1 MPLYLVIRKIANTV
15 GGGIISATVFVIYVY
30 IYLKN
35 YYLTCASIIAFCL
48 LNSCQT
54 ISNEDSDDSIAD
66 NISKEQNVEPQVVN
80 TMVASDEPIVAI
92 VNSVSISE
100 KRYKRELLRYEAAL
114 KKSELYT
121 PKIEKHSFEV
131 LEQLIL
137 SELIGQ
143 VAREEG
149 FTVTEHQLDEAY
161 AHSIST
167 RGGQAEFDKWLEDNI
182 YTEVE
187 FQAQLKEQLLAT
199 KMKEFVLNDV
209 GTYAEQVNARH
220 IVVATREQAE
230 DLRSKIV
237 AGADFATIASIHSLD
252 RSTRLNGGDLGWF
265 PRGLLT
271 MPVLE
276 AEVFALEPGELGDI
290 VETEIGFHII
300 QNIDRNMQRELTPN
314 AAVVVRRAVLD
325 SWLADLRSQAV
336 IEKFVQ

>member
-1 MPLYLVIRKIANTV
+1 
-15 GGGIISATVFVIYVY
+15 VY

-35 YYLTCASIIAFCL
+35 YYLICTGIIVFCL
-48 LNSCQT
+48 LNSCQI
-54 ISNEDSDDSIAD
+54 ISNEGSDDSMAD
-66 NISKEQNVEPQVVN
+66 NINKEQYVEPQVVN
-80 TMVASDEPIVAI
+80 TIVASDELLVAT
-92 VNSVSISE
+92 VNTVSISE

-114 KKSELYT
+114 RKSELI
-121 PKIEKHSFEV
+121 PPNIEKHSYDV

-143 VAREEG
+143 AAREQG
-149 FTVTEHQLDEAY
+149 FTVTVQQLDEAY
-161 AHSIST
+161 ADSISA
-167 RGGQAEFDKWLEDNI
+167 RGGQAGFDKWLENNI

-187 FQAQLKEQLLAT
+187 FQSQLEEQLLAT
-199 KMKEFVLNDV
+199 KIQELVLNDV

-220 IVVATREQAE
+220 IVVATREEAE

-237 AGADFATIASIHSLD
+237 AGADFATIAAIHSLD

-276 AEVFALEPGELGDI
+276 AEVFDLEPGELGDI

>member
-1 MPLYLVIRKIANTV
+1 M
-15 GGGIISATVFVIYVY
+15 
-30 IYLKN
+30 
-35 YYLTCASIIAFCL
+35 
-48 LNSCQT
+48 
-54 ISNEDSDDSIAD
+54 AD
-66 NISKEQNVEPQVVN
+66 NINKEQYVEPQVVN
-80 TMVASDEPIVAI
+80 TIVASDELLVAT
-92 VNSVSISE
+92 VNTVSISE

-114 KKSELYT
+114 RKSELIA
-121 PKIEKHSFEV
+121 PNIEKHSYDV

-143 VAREEG
+143 AAREQG
-149 FTVTEHQLDEAY
+149 FTVTVQQLDEAY
-161 AHSIST
+161 ADSISA
-167 RGGQAEFDKWLEDNI
+167 RGGQAGFDKWLENNI

-187 FQAQLKEQLLAT
+187 FQSQLEEQLLAT
-199 KMKEFVLNDV
+199 KIQELVLNDV

-220 IVVATREQAE
+220 IVVATREEAE

-237 AGADFATIASIHSLD
+237 AGADFATIAAIHSLD

-276 AEVFALEPGELGDI
+276 AEVFDLEPGELGDI

>member
-1 MPLYLVIRKIANTV
+1 
-15 GGGIISATVFVIYVY
+15 VY

-35 YYLTCASIIAFCL
+35 YYLICTGIIAFCL
-48 LNSCQT
+48 LNSCQI
-54 ISNEDSDDSIAD
+54 ISNGDSDDSMAD
-66 NISKEQNVEPQVVN
+66 NISKEQYVEPQVVN
-80 TMVASDEPIVAI
+80 TIVASDEPLVAT
-92 VNSVSISE
+92 VNTVSISE

-114 KKSELYT
+114 RNSEVIA
-121 PKIEKHSFEV
+121 PNIEKHFYDV

-143 VAREEG
+143 AAREQG
-149 FTVTEHQLDEAY
+149 FTVTEQQLDEAY
-161 AHSIST
+161 ADSISA
-167 RGGQAEFDKWLEDNI
+167 RGGQAGFDKWLEDNI

-187 FQAQLKEQLLAT
+187 FQSQLEEQLLAT
-199 KMKEFVLNDV
+199 KIQELVLNDV

-237 AGADFATIASIHSLD
+237 AGADFATIAAIHSLD
-252 RSTRLNGGDLGWF
+252 RSTRLNGGDLGWL

-276 AEVFALEPGELGDI
+276 AEVFDLEPGELGDI

>member
-1 MPLYLVIRKIANTV
+1 
-15 GGGIISATVFVIYVY
+15 VY

-35 YYLTCASIIAFCL
+35 YYLICTGIIVFCL
-48 LNSCQT
+48 LNSCQI
-54 ISNEDSDDSIAD
+54 ISNEGSDDSMAD
-66 NISKEQNVEPQVVN
+66 NINKEQYVEPQVVN
-80 TMVASDEPIVAI
+80 TIVASDELLVAT
-92 VNSVSISE
+92 VNTVSISE

-114 KKSELYT
+114 RKSELI
-121 PKIEKHSFEV
+121 PPNIEKHSYDV

-143 VAREEG
+143 AAREQG
-149 FTVTEHQLDEAY
+149 FTVTVQQLDEAY
-161 AHSIST
+161 ADSISA
-167 RGGQAEFDKWLEDNI
+167 RGGQAGFDKWLENNI

-187 FQAQLKEQLLAT
+187 FQSQLEEQLLAT
-199 KMKEFVLNDV
+199 KIQELVLKDV
-209 GTYAEQVNARH
+209 GTDAEQVNARH
-220 IVVATREQAE
+220 IVVATREEAE

-237 AGADFATIASIHSLD
+237 AGADFATIAAIHSLD

-276 AEVFALEPGELGDI
+276 AEVFDLEPGELGDI

>member
-1 MPLYLVIRKIANTV
+1 MVSRKIANTV
-15 GGGIISATVFVIYVY
+15 AGGIISATVFAIYVY

-35 YYLTCASIIAFCL
+35 YYLICASIIGFCL
-48 LNSCQT
+48 LNSCQI
-54 ISNEDSDDSIAD
+54 ISKEDSDDPMAD
-66 NISKEQNVEPQVVN
+66 NISKEQYVELQVVN
-80 TMVASDEPIVAI
+80 TTVASDEPIVAT
-92 VNSVSISE
+92 VNTVSISE

-114 KKSELYT
+114 KKLELVA
-121 PKIEKHSFEV
+121 PKIEQHSFDV

-137 SELIGQ
+137 SELVGQ
-143 VAREEG
+143 AAHEQG
-149 FTVTEHQLDEAY
+149 FTVTKQQLDEAY
-161 AHSIST
+161 ADSIST
-167 RGGQAEFDKWLEDNI
+167 RGGQAGFDKWLEDNI

-187 FQAQLKEQLLAT
+187 FQTQLEEQLLAT
-199 KMKEFVLNDV
+199 KIKELVLNDV

-271 MPVLE
+271 IPVLE
-276 AEVFALEPGELGDI
+276 AEIFALEPGELGDI

-300 QNIDRNMQRELTPN
+300 QNIDRNMERELTPN
-314 AAVVVRRAVLD
+314 AAIVVRRAVLE

>member
-1 MPLYLVIRKIANTV
+1 M
-15 GGGIISATVFVIYVY
+15 Y

-48 LNSCQT
+48 LTSCQI
-54 ISNEDSDDSIAD
+54 ISNGDSDDLMAD
-66 NISKEQNVEPQVVN
+66 NISKEEYVEPQVVN
-80 TMVASDEPIVAI
+80 TMVASDETIIAT
-92 VNSVSISE
+92 VNTVSISE
-100 KRYKRELLRYEAAL
+100 NRYKRELLRYEAAL
-114 KKSELYT
+114 EKSELIAPT
-121 PKIEKHSFEV
+121 IEKHSVDV

-143 VAREEG
+143 AAREQG
-149 FTVTEHQLDEAY
+149 LTVTEQQLDEAY
-161 AHSIST
+161 ADSISA
-167 RGGQAEFDKWLEDNI
+167 RGGQAGFDKWLKNNI

-187 FQAQLKEQLLAT
+187 FQTQLEEQLLAT
-199 KMKEFVLNDV
+199 KVQELVLNDL
-209 GTYAEQVNARH
+209 GNYAEQVNARH
-220 IVVATREQAE
+220 ILVATREEAE

-265 PRGLLT
+265 PRGLIT

-276 AEVFALEPGELGDI
+276 AEAFALEPGELGDI
-290 VETEIGFHII
+290 VETDIGFHII
-300 QNIDRNMQRELTPN
+300 QSIDRNMQRELTPN

-325 SWLADLRSQAV
+325 SWLTDLRSQAV

>member
-1 MPLYLVIRKIANTV
+1 MV
-15 GGGIISATVFVIYVY
+15 
-30 IYLKN
+30 
-35 YYLTCASIIAFCL
+35 
-48 LNSCQT
+48 
-54 ISNEDSDDSIAD
+54 SN
-66 NISKEQNVEPQVVN
+66 
-80 TMVASDEPIVAI
+80 DEPIIAT
-92 VNSVSISE
+92 VNTVSISE
-100 KRYKRELLRYEAAL
+100 NRYKRELLRYEAAL
-114 KKSELYT
+114 EKSELIAPT
-121 PKIEKHSFEV
+121 IEKHSVDV

-143 VAREEG
+143 AAREQG
-149 FTVTEHQLDEAY
+149 LTVTEQQLDEAY
-161 AHSIST
+161 ADSISA
-167 RGGQAEFDKWLEDNI
+167 RGRQAGFDKWLKNNI

-187 FQAQLKEQLLAT
+187 FQTQLEEQLLAT
-199 KMKEFVLNDV
+199 KVQELVLNDL
-209 GTYAEQVNARH
+209 GNYAEQVNARH
-220 IVVATREQAE
+220 ILVATREEAE

-265 PRGLLT
+265 PRGLIT

-276 AEVFALEPGELGDI
+276 DEAFALEPGELGDI

-300 QNIDRNMQRELTPN
+300 QSIDRNMQRELTPN

>member
-1 MPLYLVIRKIANTV
+1 M
-15 GGGIISATVFVIYVY
+15 Y

-35 YYLTCASIIAFCL
+35 YYLICTGIIVFCL
-48 LNSCQT
+48 LNSCQI
-54 ISNEDSDDSIAD
+54 ISNEGSDDSMAD
-66 NISKEQNVEPQVVN
+66 NINKEQYVEPQVVN
-80 TMVASDEPIVAI
+80 TIVASDELLVAT
-92 VNSVSISE
+92 VNTVSISE

-114 KKSELYT
+114 RKSELI
-121 PKIEKHSFEV
+121 PPNIEKHSYDV

-143 VAREEG
+143 AAREQG
-149 FTVTEHQLDEAY
+149 FTVTVQQLDEAY
-161 AHSIST
+161 ADSISA
-167 RGGQAEFDKWLEDNI
+167 RGGQAGFDKWLENNI

-187 FQAQLKEQLLAT
+187 FQSQLEEQLLAT
-199 KMKEFVLNDV
+199 KIQELVLNDV

-220 IVVATREQAE
+220 IVVATREEAE

-237 AGADFATIASIHSLD
+237 AGADFATIAAIHSLD

-276 AEVFALEPGELGDI
+276 AEVFDLEPGELGDI